1 MRGED
6 IVIKANPL
14 SSGTPVV
21 SDLAGLSGVDQGTVA
36 AKLDAEIRSEQDKRM
51 MSPGSYDNMN
61 EPYDVVKYAAE
72 KVKADLMHP
81 EVEFSDD
88 VNPST
93 TEQAPGANEFSAM
106 DMNNW
111 DEVADWANSMNPEN
125 NDLTGATIGM
135 NEQADAG
142 SVNGDSDMTNQ
153 SLDFINSIE
162 PTPEQPGP
170 EVDVVPNADETE
182 PVDETGEVTEGEE
195 DPSESAGDGI

>member
-21 SDLAGLSGVDQGTVA
+21 SDLAALTGVDQGTVA

-51 MSPGSYDNMN
+51 MSPGSYDNMS
-61 EPYDVVKYAAE
+61 EPHDVVNYAAE
-72 KVKADLMHP
+72 NVKAELMHP
-81 EVEFSDD
+81 EVDALSAID
-88 VNPST
+88 V
-93 TEQAPGANEFSAM
+93 
-106 DMNNW
+106 NNW

-125 NDLTGATIGM
+125 NDLTGATIAM
-135 NEQADAG
+135 NEQGGAGAGAGGGAG
-142 SVNGDSDMTNQ
+142 SVNGDSDITNQ

-170 EVDVVPNADETE
+170 EVDVVPNTDDTE

>member
-14 SSGTPVV
+14 SSGTPLV
-21 SDLAGLSGVDQGTVA
+21 SDLAALSGVDQGTVA

-51 MSPGSYDNMN
+51 MSPGSYDNMS
-61 EPYDVVKYAAE
+61 EPSDVVQYAAE
-72 KVKADLMHP
+72 KVKADLMLP

-106 DMNNW
+106 DNW
-111 DEVADWANSMNPEN
+111 DEVADLANSINPEN
-125 NDLTGATIGM
+125 NDMAGATIGM

-142 SVNGDSDMTNQ
+142 SVNGDSDMTNK

-170 EVDVVPNADETE
+170 EVDVVPNADDTE

>member
-21 SDLAGLSGVDQGTVA
+21 SDLAALSGVDQGTVA

-51 MSPGSYDNMN
+51 MSPGSYDNMS
-61 EPYDVVKYAAE
+61 EPYDVVNYAAE
-72 KVKADLMHP
+72 KVKAEVTHP
-81 EVEFSDD
+81 EVDALSAID
-88 VNPST
+88 V
-93 TEQAPGANEFSAM
+93 
-106 DMNNW
+106 NNW

-125 NDLTGATIGM
+125 NDLTGATIAM
-135 NEQADAG
+135 NEQGGAGAGAGAGADAG
-142 SVNGDSDMTNQ
+142 SVNGDSDITNQ

-170 EVDVVPNADETE
+170 EVDVVPNTDDTE

>member
-21 SDLAGLSGVDQGTVA
+21 SDLAALSGVDQGTVA

-51 MSPGSYDNMN
+51 MSPGSYDNMS
-61 EPYDVVKYAAE
+61 EPYDVVNYAAE
-72 KVKADLMHP
+72 KVKAEVMHP
-81 EVEFSDD
+81 EVDALSAID
-88 VNPST
+88 V
-93 TEQAPGANEFSAM
+93 
-106 DMNNW
+106 NNW
-111 DEVADWANSMNPEN
+111 DEVANWANSMNPEN
-125 NDLTGATIGM
+125 NDLTGATIAM
-135 NEQADAG
+135 NEQGGAGASAGGAG
-142 SVNGDSDMTNQ
+142 SVNGDSDITNQ

-170 EVDVVPNADETE
+170 EVDVVPNTDDTE